1 MIGGGY
7 SMLPLIQ
14 REINTR
20 WADRL
25 VFSEA
30 LPLAQSLPGPIAVNI
45 ATITGRAVAGFS
57 GACLAVCGV
66 ILPSILVIGLLAA
79 SMLDWK
85 TVPLVASAMNG
96 LRPVA
101 IGLIA
106 ASLWRLRDTW
116 LRGLLRPLLAS
127 LTLALL
133 GLGIIPPLALIG
145 CAVFAAGLHAWLTRK
160 QP

>member
-20 WADRL
+20 WADKL
-25 VFSEA
+25 VFSET
-30 LPLAQSLPGPIAVNI
+30 LPLAQSLPGPFVVNL
-45 ATITGRAVAGFS
+45 ATLTGRAVAGFW

-66 ILPSILVIGLLAA
+66 SLPSLLVIGLISAA
-79 SMLDWK
+79 MIDWK
-85 TVPLVASAMNG
+85 TIPLLAAAMNG

-106 ASLWRLRDTW
+106 AALWRLRDTW
-116 LRGLLRPLLAS
+116 LKGFLRPALAS
-127 LTLALL
+127 LTLILL
-133 GLGIIPPLALIG
+133 SFKLVSPLPLVGL
-145 CAVFAAGLHAWLTRK
+145 AVLAAGLHAWLVRK